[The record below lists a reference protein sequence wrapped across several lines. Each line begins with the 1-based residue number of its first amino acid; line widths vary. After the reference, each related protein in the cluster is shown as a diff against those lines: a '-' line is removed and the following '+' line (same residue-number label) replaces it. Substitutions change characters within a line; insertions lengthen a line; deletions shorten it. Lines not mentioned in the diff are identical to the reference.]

1 MELKQLNTKMNN
13 EREFKKRQYE
23 REKVMKRLN
32 EEQEKLKA
40 YKQTKERI
48 LKKRQLSE
56 LVEHMKKDVLEQ
68 KHLEMKWSSWYNL
81 NGMDDV

>member
-68 KHLEMKWSSWYNL
+68 KHLEMKWSS
-81 NGMDDV
+81 

>member
-1 MELKQLNTKMNN
+1 MNN

-68 KHLEMKWSSWYNL
+68 KHLEMKWSS
-81 NGMDDV
+81 